1 MIFWGIYFEIKIKMR
16 YILCAAIKITFLL
29 QKEIFKC
36 KFWKHSNRCASQKIV
51 VRFIMLQLMTGEI
64 AGAQVVTKC
73 CFLCI
78 CGELDRSQKPAN
90 DHLWFVRWEIRLFI
104 NNDGWNK
111 TVACLFVLEST
122 CIELFFLH
130 QPTYDA
136 SSLCRLSH
144 ANLVFL
150 DAVASRLSEQ
160 LFNPMKTLICA
171 DTCIHMIDE
180 SRESTVI
187 CFENIFI

>member
-1 MIFWGIYFEIKIKMR
+1 MR
-16 YILCAAIKITFLL
+16 YILCAAIKITFY
-29 QKEIFKC
+29 C
-36 KFWKHSNRCASQKIV
+36 KRKYSNASFESTVIDCASQKIV

-104 NNDGWNK
+104 NNDDRNK
-111 TVACLFVLEST
+111 TVACLFILGRARVSNYFS
-122 CIELFFLH
+122 CIN
-130 QPTYDA
+130 QTYDA

-150 DAVASRLSEQ
+150 DAVASRLSE
-160 LFNPMKTLICA
+160 
-171 DTCIHMIDE
+171 
-180 SRESTVI
+180 
-187 CFENIFI
+187 